1 MGRNCLPQEGR
12 GNVRRARTDGIHLF
26 WMGSVRG
33 FACLT
38 CEQFSL
44 TSHLHLRDPKER
56 TVSSWSSCL
65 GRPQPGWR
73 HPSQTQKSQ
82 QSLSFWI
89 LLQRTRGAGLGWQLH
104 NLSSLLKI
112 NGLFTQTEWTLWYVN
127 YTLIKLLK
135 TFIGKIICTHTYI
148 GIQIY
153 IHMCILYGCTFIG
166 TYPCIHIHTYICAY
180 IYAHMYLSIYT

>member
-12 GNVRRARTDGIHLF
+12 GNVRRARTDVIHLF

-82 QSLSFWI
+82 QSLSFLI
-89 LLQRTRGAGLGWQLH
+89 LLHRTRGAGLGWQLH
-104 NLSSLLKI
+104 NLYSLLKI
-112 NGLFTQTEWTLWYVN
+112 NGLFTQTEWTLQYVN
-127 YTLIKLLK
+127 YTLIKPLQK
-135 TFIGKIICTHTYI
+135 REGKKKQRRVNARPRDHNEVSVFKEQSGRCGRRVRQGLVHRR
-148 GIQIY
+148 
-153 IHMCILYGCTFIG
+153 
-166 TYPCIHIHTYICAY
+166 P
-180 IYAHMYLSIYT
+180 